1 MILNDEL
8 NTIWAQSWASLGGW
22 GGGGE
27 NAPLLIFL
35 PDNNFQLLWSRR
47 QANKI
52 QWYFLNDYWGGVKK
66 RERKKK
72 EKKI

>member
-47 QANKI
+47 
-52 QWYFLNDYWGGVKK
+52 
-66 RERKKK
+66 
-72 EKKI
+72 